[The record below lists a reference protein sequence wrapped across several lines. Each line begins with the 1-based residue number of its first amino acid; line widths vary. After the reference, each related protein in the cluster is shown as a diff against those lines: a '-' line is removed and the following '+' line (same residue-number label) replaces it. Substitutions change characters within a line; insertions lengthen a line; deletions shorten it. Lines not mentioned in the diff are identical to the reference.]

1 MCLSIWWGCHRL
13 PVTKTTDSCLV
24 ANLSGNLVGH
34 SLAHLPWD
42 IPAGLSGDLERHL
55 PGNLAALLLGNAVAF
70 LFGDIVALLLWH
82 AVALLL
88 GDAIAYGLGNGS
100 GSVNALGL
108 RDLGAPWAGNQAGLL
123 DWPLVADTLDLS
135 LTPWGTSEDGTSK
148 MWLGISLTL
157 AEMSESP
164 QSSQSMDT
172 SKGRSTSNGST
183 NNRLNGNIA
192 LNSNQSSP
200 GLSTVLGG
208 DVCALVNKGRIN
220 NWVRFSDA
228 VLTSGCGTLLV
239 GHLLDNISADFL
251 RLSVADLLRFGVAH
265 FFIHSVAN
273 LR

>member
-13 PVTKTTDSCLV
+13 PVTKTADSCLV

-55 PGNLAALLLGNAVAF
+55 PGNLAALLL
-70 LFGDIVALLLWH
+70 WH

-88 GDAIAYGLGNGS
+88 GDAVALLLGNVVADLLGHAVAHLLRNIIAYGLGYGY

-135 LTPWGTSEDGTSK
+135 LTPWGTSEDGISK

-157 AEMSESP
+157 AEMSKSP
-164 QSSQSMDT
+164 HSSQSMDT

-183 NNRLNGNIA
+183 SKSTTSNGTSNNRLNGNIA
-192 LNSNQSSP
+192 LNSNQ
-200 GLSTVLGG
+200 
-208 DVCALVNKGRIN
+208 
-220 NWVRFSDA
+220 
-228 VLTSGCGTLLV
+228 
-239 GHLLDNISADFL
+239 
-251 RLSVADLLRFGVAH
+251 
-265 FFIHSVAN
+265 
-273 LR
+273 

>member
-13 PVTKTTDSCLV
+13 PVTKTADSCLV

-55 PGNLAALLLGNAVAF
+55 PGNLAALLL
-70 LFGDIVALLLWH
+70 WH

-88 GDAIAYGLGNGS
+88 GDAVALLLGNVVADLLGHAVAHLLRNIIAYGLGYGS

-148 MWLGISLTL
+148 MWLGISLTF

-164 QSSQSMDT
+164 HSSQSMDT
-172 SKGRSTSNGST
+172 SKGCSTSN
-183 NNRLNGNIA
+183 RLNSNIA

-208 DVCALVNKGRIN
+208 DVCALVNKGCIN
-220 NWVRFSDA
+220 NWVRFSNA
-228 VLTSGCGTLLV
+228 VLASGCGTLLV
-239 GHLLDNISADFL
+239 RNLLDNISADLL
-251 RLSVADLLRFGVAH
+251 RLIVADL
-265 FFIHSVAN
+265 
-273 LR
+273 